1 MPGDFV
7 PKMAPPKAS
16 PDATIWR
23 YTSIHALLT
32 LLTDHT
38 LMFHQF
44 KKLQD
49 NDAREGMT
57 VLGFWDSIERQQNG
71 DASSLR
77 DSAENNR
84 ERLLYFTYASCWNMA
99 EYESALMWKGY
110 APGGI
115 AVKTTVG
122 DLEATP
128 IARLMDENQT
138 NLSRAKLRQ
147 LTIEYADNW
156 NELEAKGYAHD
167 GIPPNRLFLH
177 LKRNAFKSEA
187 EVRFEVMPAIPSG
200 EYQRQPDGRYL
211 GDVTRRPEWCPV
223 VFEDLGWVRQIVAAP
238 STPKWAAAP
247 LERLTKDKGI
257 SFTVSG
263 I

>member
-1 MPGDFV
+1 MPKDSTT
-7 PKMAPPKAS
+7 KMAPPKAP

-49 NDAREGMT
+49 SDAREGMT
-57 VLGFWDSIERQQNG
+57 VSGFWDSIERHQDRDITN
-71 DASSLR
+71 LR
-77 DSAENNR
+77 NSAEDNR
-84 ERLLYFTYASCWNMA
+84 ERLLYFTYASCWNMGN
-99 EYESALMWKGY
+99 YESALMWKGY

-115 AVKTTVG
+115 AIKTTVG
-122 DLEATP
+122 DLEAAP
-128 IARLMDENQT
+128 IARLMGENQSGSSGAS
-138 NLSRAKLRQ
+138 LGQ

-156 NELEAKGYAHD
+156 EELEVKGYAHD
-167 GIPPNRLFLH
+167 STPLNRLFLH

-187 EVRFEVMPAIPSG
+187 EVRFEVMPPIPPG
-200 EYQRQPDGRYL
+200 EYQRQPDGSYL

-223 VFEDLGWVRQIVAAP
+223 AFEDLGWVRQIVAAP

-247 LERLTKDKGI
+247 LKRLTEGKGI
-257 SFTVSG
+257 SFAVSG